1 MIYCVASSIASVIC
15 SESSAKINKISLFKT
30 SSETFVFAF
39 AVNKNGFSF
48 MSEYAPM
55 NEPAASKS
63 S

>member
-1 MIYCVASSIASVIC
+1 MIYCVATSIPSVIC
-15 SESSAKINKISLFKT
+15 SELSAKLNKVSLFKT
-30 SSETFVFAF
+30 RREMFVFAF
-39 AVNKNGFSF
+39 AVNKNGDSF